1 MSPRPA
7 LGIALFALLV
17 PLPLLGQAA
26 IDPTMAPRA
35 AQLVRAGQQVQA
47 TELLGRYL
55 ATAPD
60 DGSAWLGLGQVYQL
74 GSRQWHRRGH
84 RGEPDGELL
93 LDFAAT
99 AFDQSLRYPSDSAAL
114 LRATVEMERG
124 LGLIE
129 SSDWADFRSR
139 FSFPPEALPPIVVVE
154 LGRNLV
160 NSCPLGGV
168 LVSTTDLEAVAVWSA
183 LFGDRTRPDLVSLL
197 AVRYDDDGLYR
208 QQMAQVL
215 GMATGTPL
223 TRGLLSVAGTRPV
236 CLTPEAGALLSA
248 SSDWQPTRLLRIAGG
263 SGTADS
269 LGELRI
275 TALLGALLTRATPVT
290 DEVVDVYREAGRANP
305 SLCGSLLGPLGP
317 VAREA
322 CGH

>member
-1 MSPRPA
+1 MFPLNSPR
-7 LGIALFALLV
+7 LVLFSLLL

-26 IDPTMAPRA
+26 VDPGMAPRA
-35 AQLVRAGQQVQA
+35 AQLVRAGQPAQA

-60 DGSAWLGLGQVYQL
+60 DGSAWMELGQVYLL
-74 GSRQWHRRGH
+74 GNAAWHQRGH

-114 LRATVEMERG
+114 LRATVELERG

-129 SSDWADFRSR
+129 AGDWAEVHTR
-139 FSFPPEALPPIVVVE
+139 FSVPPEALPPVVVLE

-160 NSCPLGGV
+160 SSCPLGGV
-168 LVSTTDLEAVAVWSA
+168 LVTSSDLEAIAAWGA
-183 LFGDRTRPDLVSLL
+183 LFGDRTRTDLVPLL
-197 AVRYDDDGLYR
+197 ADRYDDDALYR

-215 GMATGTPL
+215 GMAPGSPL
-223 TRGLLSVAGTRPV
+223 TRGLLSVAERRPV
-236 CLTPEAGALLSA
+236 CLAPEVGGLLAA
-248 SSDWQPTRLLRIAGG
+248 SPEWRPTRLVRVAGAG
-263 SGTADS
+263 AADS
-269 LGELRI
+269 SSGLRI
-275 TALLGALLTRATPVT
+275 TALLSALLTRATPVT
-290 DEVVDVYREAGRANP
+290 DEVVDVYRAAGRANAA
-305 SLCGSLLGPLGP
+305 LCGSLLGPLGP
-317 VAREA
+317 VAHEA